1 MCADEI
7 RRRCEDLGVSQALSE
22 EFIRLNILDMD
33 EVGGALGFELG
44 GRHLGCC
51 KLRASTHT

>member
-1 MCADEI
+1 
-7 RRRCEDLGVSQALSE
+7 LSE
-22 EFIRLNILDMD
+22 EFIRLNIVDMD